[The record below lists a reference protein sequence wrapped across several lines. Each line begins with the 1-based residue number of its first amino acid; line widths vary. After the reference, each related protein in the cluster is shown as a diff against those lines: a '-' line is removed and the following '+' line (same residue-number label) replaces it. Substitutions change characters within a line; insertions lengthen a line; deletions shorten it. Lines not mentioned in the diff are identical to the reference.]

1 MLHLQCNI
9 LLLSLFSLAGFHP
22 EGAAAARDEEA
33 TALPPVLLIAGRE
46 LSTSSTPLTQQWWM
60 SESKYLLSGPNKCSI
75 FFRRKHFILC
85 HYIFFMRNIEES
97 FYDGSRSGDSEYSAE
112 LEKQTHQQSCHLLS
126 GLETVCN
133 SCSTGSY
140 IRNPSTHPV
149 QTELGYHTGSKD
161 SQLLS

>member
-9 LLLSLFSLAGFHP
+9 LLLSLFSLAGLHP

-33 TALPPVLLIAGRE
+33 TAFPPVLLIAGRE

-60 SESKYLLSGPNKCSI
+60 SESKYLLSGPNTCSI
-75 FFRRKHFILC
+75 FLRRKHFILC
-85 HYIFFMRNIEES
+85 HYIFFMRNIEA
-97 FYDGSRSGDSEYSAE
+97 FYDGSRSGDSGYSAE
-112 LEKQTHQQSCHLLS
+112 LGKTNPPAVCHLLA

-140 IRNPSTHPV
+140 TRNPSTRPV
-149 QTELGYHTGSKD
+149 QTELGYHTGSKV